1 MMHPAVLMT
10 LYKRVRTKDC
20 FYVCY
25 RLLLVMFFM
34 VSERVQ
40 LPTTFLPFSQRT
52 TFQNGHEIPGKR
64 NLK

>member
-40 LPTTFLPFSQRT
+40 FISRFYRFHSEQLSKTVTKFP
-52 TFQNGHEIPGKR
+52 QNAT
-64 NLK
+64 